1 MGCPPPGDQWGRLP
15 GAPGSPK
22 DTGRTAGA
30 HRYGRDVNADDTRTP
45 ADPCPEC
52 RFDGAAVADVAG
64 EIDALG
70 RKFAAPLTRYLP
82 GEDGPALL
90 RTRPAPDV
98 WSPLEYA
105 CHVRDVLRVFEERTR
120 AMVAEPGVDFGWWDH
135 EAAVTDDAYNEQDPV
150 EVATDVASATTRYAT
165 TLRALD
171 DDQRQAS
178 GERRGGEVFTVDS
191 LARYALHE
199 AKHHQLDIGR
209 GLRAAR
215 GR

>member
-1 MGCPPPGDQWGRLP
+1 M
-15 GAPGSPK
+15 SS
-22 DTGRTAGA
+22 DTP
-30 HRYGRDVNADDTRTP
+30 TP
-45 ADPCPEC
+45 SDPCPEC
-52 RFDGAAVADVAG
+52 QFDGAAVDDVAG

-90 RTRPAPDV
+90 RTRPEPDV

-105 CHVRDVLRVFEERTR
+105 CHVRDVLRIFEERTR
-120 AMVAEPGVDFGWWDH
+120 AMVAEPGVTFGWWDH
-135 EAAVTDDAYNEQDPV
+135 EAAVTDDAYNDEDPA
-150 EVATDVASATTRYAT
+150 EVATAIAAGTAEYAE
-165 TLRALD
+165 TLRGLD
-171 DDQRQAS
+171 QDDWQAT

-191 LARYALHE
+191 LARYGLHE

>member
-1 MGCPPPGDQWGRLP
+1 MSDDATSPG
-15 GAPGSPK
+15 
-22 DTGRTAGA
+22 TGPCAECHFDAAG
-30 HRYGRDVNADDTRTP
+30 VDDL
-45 ADPCPEC
+45 
-52 RFDGAAVADVAG
+52 AA
-64 EIDALG
+64 EIEALG
-70 RKFAAPLTRYLP
+70 RKFAAPLTRFLP

-105 CHVRDVLRVFEERTR
+105 CHVRDVLRVFRERSR

-135 EAAVTDDAYNEQDPV
+135 EAAVTDDAYNDQDPAQ
-150 EVATDVASATTRYAT
+150 VAADVADGATRYAT
-165 TLRALD
+165 LLRGLD
-171 DDQRQAS
+171 ADQWRAR
-178 GERRGGEVFTVDS
+178 GERRGGEIFTVES
-191 LARYALHE
+191 LARYGLHE

>member
-1 MGCPPPGDQWGRLP
+1 MSDDPGP
-15 GAPGSPK
+15 M
-22 DTGRTAGA
+22 T
-30 HRYGRDVNADDTRTP
+30 
-45 ADPCPEC
+45 DPCPEC
-52 RFDGAAVADVAG
+52 GFDPAATADVAA

-90 RTRPAPDV
+90 RTRPEPGT

-105 CHVRDVLRVFEERTR
+105 CHVRDVLRLFEERTR
-120 AMVAEPGVDFGWWDH
+120 LMVAEPGVRFTPWDH
-135 EAAVTDDAYNEQDPV
+135 EAAVTDDAYDAEDPAV
-150 EVATDVASATTRYAT
+150 VADELVAATSAYAA

-171 DDQRQAS
+171 PSEWAAS
-178 GERRGGEVFTVDS
+178 GERADGAVFTVDS
-191 LARYALHE
+191 LARYGLHE

>member
-1 MGCPPPGDQWGRLP
+1 VTSPDGSDLA
-15 GAPGSPK
+15 APE
-22 DTGRTAGA
+22 
-30 HRYGRDVNADDTRTP
+30 
-45 ADPCPEC
+45 DPCPEC
-52 RFDGAAVADVAG
+52 GFDGEAVADVAA

-90 RTRPAPDV
+90 RTRPEPGV

-105 CHVRDVLRVFEERTR
+105 CHVRDVLRLFEERTR
-120 AMVAEPGVDFGWWDH
+120 AMVAEPGVAFGWWDH
-135 EAAVTDDAYNEQDPV
+135 EAAVTDDAYNDEEPAD
-150 EVATDVASATTRYAT
+150 VATAIADGTSRYAE
-165 TLRALD
+165 TLRGLSPSDWEAT
-171 DDQRQAS
+171 

-191 LARYALHE
+191 LARYGLHE

>member
-1 MGCPPPGDQWGRLP
+1 MD
-15 GAPGSPK
+15 
-22 DTGRTAGA
+22 
-30 HRYGRDVNADDTRTP
+30 
-45 ADPCPEC
+45 
-52 RFDGAAVADVAG
+52 DVAG

-90 RTRPAPDV
+90 RQRPEPDV

-105 CHVRDVLRVFEERTR
+105 CHVRDVLRLFEDRTR
-120 AMVAEPGVDFGWWDH
+120 AMVAEPGVTFAAWDH
-135 EAAVTDDAYNEQDPV
+135 DAAVLDDGYNDADPAQ
-150 EVATDVASATTRYAT
+150 VAADIAAATAGYAE
-165 TLRALD
+165 TLRGLD
-171 DDQRQAS
+171 EAGWQSS
-178 GERRGGEVFTVDS
+178 GRRSGDGQEFTVDS
-191 LARYALHE
+191 LARYGLHE

>member
-1 MGCPPPGDQWGRLP
+1 MPDLSPPLTEPCTECGF
-15 GAPGSPK
+15 
-22 DTGRTAGA
+22 
-30 HRYGRDVNADDTRTP
+30 
-45 ADPCPEC
+45 DPTS
-52 RFDGAAVADVAG
+52 VTDVAA

-70 RKFAAPLTRYLP
+70 RKFAAPLTRFLP

-90 RTRPAPDV
+90 RTRPDAET

-105 CHVRDVLRVFEERTR
+105 CHVRDVLVRFEARTR

-135 EAAVTDDAYNEQDPV
+135 EAAVVDDDYNGQDPAQ
-150 EVATDVASATTRYAT
+150 VAQDIAAATSAYAA
-165 TLRALD
+165 TLRDLPDEAWS
-171 DDQRQAS
+171 AS
-178 GERRGGEVFTVDS
+178 GERRPGEIFTIES
-191 LARYALHE
+191 LAVYGLHE